1 MTPIYFCSG
10 ASAPADMRGLS
21 RIRHPLGVSV
31 PFLSGPA
38 LEYVCTLRGV
48 CPVFVDTAA
57 FSEVDREGNVVAP
70 IPDDAWIERTAV
82 MYWIASA
89 LGDGCIIVAP
99 DRVGDQQETLRRLA
113 LFSDVMRACAAFGA
127 RIVVPIQRG
136 GMSAAMFHDACACL
150 LGCNFVCGIPGNKAA
165 MPPHELEDFLRAR
178 RPAAVHLLGVGPR
191 GHRYRALVD
200 VLRRFVP
207 RAEVSCDS
215 NALAASVGKS
225 NGAGGSPRSL
235 TAWQDFIEGRPSPV
249 ATCGTSEDGCRCPT
263 AEELEKARETAIVR
277 AFGPDLFLARA
288 MEAYRAAGLLETRAR
303 PLQVGL
309 FDERKAR

>member
-1 MTPIYFCSG
+1 MTPEYFCSG

-38 LEYVCTLRGV
+38 LEYLCTLRGV

-57 FSEVDREGNVVAP
+57 FSEVDRDGAVIVP
-70 IPDDAWIERTAV
+70 ITDDAWIGRTAV
-82 MYWIASA
+82 MHRIAAA
-89 LGDGCIIVAP
+89 LGDGCLLVAP

-113 LFSDVMRACAAFGA
+113 LFSDVMRACAALGA

-136 GMSAAMFHDACACL
+136 GMSATMFHDAAACL
-150 LGCNFVCGIPGNKAA
+150 LGVPFVAGIPGNKAA

-191 GHRYRALVD
+191 GPRYQALVD

-207 RAEVSCDS
+207 DAAVSCDS
-215 NALAASVGKS
+215 NALAAAVGKS
-225 NGAGGSPRSL
+225 NGAGGAPRDL
-235 TAWQDFIEGRPSPV
+235 TAWQQRTG
-249 ATCGTSEDGCRCPT
+249 
-263 AEELEKARETAIVR
+263 ARETAVVMSL
-277 AFGPDLFLARA
+277 GPPSFFARA
-288 MEAYRAAGLLETRAR
+288 MAAYRAEGLLETREQ

-309 FDERKAR
+309 FDVPRPR